1 MDKYA
6 VIGNPIKQ
14 SMSPVIHS
22 AFATETNQDLE
33 YGKLFAEVDEFKPV
47 VDEFFAAGA
56 RGLNVTAPFKLDA
69 FEYADA
75 LTERARSAGAV
86 NTLALQEDGR
96 LLGDNTDG
104 PGLVSDI
111 RDNLG
116 WQIRG
121 KKLLVLGAGGATRGT
136 LLPLLNEQPARL
148 HIANRTASKAHHLAE
163 DFQRFGSVTAGGL
176 EDIPAGFDL
185 IINASAAG
193 LSGERPHIDASVV
206 GPDCCVY
213 DMVYGAEPTPFMRW
227 AEPLGARTA
236 DGLGMLVGQAAEAF
250 HLWRGVRPSEAPVQ
264 AMLREALRKKRNAE
278 AGEAG

>member
-22 AFATETNQDLE
+22 AFAQETGQALE
-33 YGKLFAEVDEFKPV
+33 YGKLFAEPDGFKPV
-47 VDEFFAAGA
+47 VDAFFADGA
-56 RGLNVTAPFKLDA
+56 KGLNVTAPFKLDA
-69 FEYADA
+69 FAYANT
-75 LTERARSAGAV
+75 LTERARTAGAV
-86 NTLALQEDGR
+86 NTLALQDDGS

-111 RDNLG
+111 RDHLG
-116 WQIRG
+116 WMIQG
-121 KKLLVLGAGGATRGT
+121 KKVLVLGAGGATRGT
-136 LLPLLNEQPARL
+136 LLPLLKEQPAQL
-148 HIANRTASKAHHLAE
+148 HIANRTASKAEQLAE
-163 DFQRFGSVTAGGL
+163 DFAAYGAVTAGGL
-176 EDIPAGFDL
+176 DRIPAGFEL

-193 LSGERPHIDASVV
+193 LSGERPQIDESVV

-213 DMVYGAEPTPFMRW
+213 DMVYSAEPTALMRW

-250 HLWRGVRPSEAPVQ
+250 YVWRGVRPAVEPVL
-264 AMLREALRKKRNAE
+264 AMLRDALRKKLADT
-278 AGEAG
+278 AK